1 MLPRQTCVSEGTKIG
16 FLNGFEYLCEDVKLC
31 NVEKRHFR
39 LVALLLA
46 SMLLLLTGCQ
56 KIKDIRITS
65 SKIVSLDVK
74 GLKGADVR
82 LSVGVY
88 NPAGQISISEIE
100 GEVKYSGKVIGRVAI
115 DPVVIKAR
123 SEEEYDVKAAISIAE
138 GVSLRDLMVFADL
151 RKLGE
156 CTVDMSAKAKIKGGG
171 TKKFSVKDIPL
182 KELLEK
188 AGNEKI

>member
-65 SKIVSLDVK
+65 SRIVSLDVK

-123 SEEEYDVKAAISIAE
+123 SEENYDVKAAISIAE

>member
-1 MLPRQTCVSEGTKIG
+1 M
-16 FLNGFEYLCEDVKLC
+16 
-31 NVEKRHFR
+31 EKRHFR